1 MLVVGCPEI
10 LSTLW
15 MPRWPRTVTCPLVL
29 IFSPTFSIF
38 ATLGFD
44 PSSVLRNN
52 ASLSSPSWTPISAHV
67 RWSWIGVVWPGCQT
81 PPTMENLSSLGIW
94 IRFIANLSFLG
105 AKASAGTDPGL
116 RTSFSRSGLI
126 RLRTSDSFGHFR
138 TQVSTSLADWLVEY
152 CSVCINGDF
161 RNRVLIALVSN
172 RLDETANGVP
182 NGRSAILRV
191 TFSEVV
197 WNRKQ

>member
-29 IFSPTFSIF
+29 IFSLTFSIF

-44 PSSVLRNN
+44 PSSVLRNS

-81 PPTMENLSSLGIW
+81 PPIIENLSSLGIW

-105 AKASAGTDPGL
+105 VKASVGTDLGF
-116 RTSFSRSGLI
+116 RMSFSRSGLI
-126 RLRTSDSFGHFR
+126 CLRTSDSFGYFR
-138 TQVSTSLADWLVEY
+138 TQASTSLANWPVEY
-152 CSVCINGDF
+152 CSVCINGYF
-161 RNRVLIALVSN
+161 RNPVLIALVSN
-172 RLDETANGVP
+172 RD
-182 NGRSAILRV
+182 
-191 TFSEVV
+191 
-197 WNRKQ
+197 